1 MLDKRGKLF
10 GKVSIVDILVV
21 FIVIVMAIGSYAT
34 WQKINNNIVLT
45 ENKGLVKNNAL
56 DTLEVTMR
64 FEEVRQNT
72 AQALKVGD
80 EVFMADTGKYLGEI
94 VSVKAVPATRLIYDM
109 NGKAIDAPVPERFH
123 VFVVVHVPGK
133 RLQNGYFTADNIQL
147 AYDSTFE
154 IKTPSVQS
162 IPFIETITTVSE

>member
-21 FIVIVMAIGSYAT
+21 LIVLIMAVGGFAT
-34 WQKINNNIVLT
+34 WQKINNNVVLT

-56 DTLEVTMR
+56 DTLAVTMR
-64 FEEVRQNT
+64 FKEVRQMT
-72 AQALKVGD
+72 LDALKVGD
-80 EVFMADTGKYLGEI
+80 EVFMEDTGKYLGEI
-94 VSVKAVPATRLIYDM
+94 VSVTPEPATRLIYDM
-109 NGKAIDAPVPERFH
+109 NGKVIDAPVPERMD
-123 VFVVVHVPGK
+123 VLVVVHVPGK

-154 IKTPSVQS
+154 VKTPTVQS
-162 IPFIETITTVSE
+162 IPFIETIKTVSE